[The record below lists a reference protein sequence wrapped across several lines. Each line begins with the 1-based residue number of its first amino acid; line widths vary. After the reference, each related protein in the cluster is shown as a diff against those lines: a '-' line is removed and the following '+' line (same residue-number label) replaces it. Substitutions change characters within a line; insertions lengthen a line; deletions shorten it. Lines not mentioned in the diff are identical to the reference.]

1 MAKELSF
8 KNLPFVPVEGQV
20 IYVEQSFN
28 EKLNKFIRN
37 NYDWLRNTF
46 RSQGLEFCF
55 LPLLAEEAIG
65 YNAPYLNDME
75 RSNRV
80 NQVQTLAKYVVE
92 GTIDVPSLVFG
103 LDIAVQDTANNTVL
117 QVVPIETKWYI
128 STRSTF
134 VGLAK
139 EVKQL
144 KVVGIKRL
152 SSNAKRKLIQ
162 SHIHVLDTA

>member
-8 KNLPFVPVEGQV
+8 KNLPFVPVERQV

-65 YNAPYLNDME
+65 YNAPYLNDRE

-103 LDIAVQDTANNTVL
+103 LDRKS
-117 QVVPIETKWYI
+117 VV
-128 STRSTF
+128 
-134 VGLAK
+134 
-139 EVKQL
+139 
-144 KVVGIKRL
+144 
-152 SSNAKRKLIQ
+152 
-162 SHIHVLDTA
+162 

>member
-80 NQVQTLAKYVVE
+80 NQVHTLAKYVVE

-103 LDIAVQDTANNTVL
+103 LALRFRTL
-117 QVVPIETKWYI
+117 QTILCC
-128 STRSTF
+128 R
-134 VGLAK
+134 
-139 EVKQL
+139 
-144 KVVGIKRL
+144 
-152 SSNAKRKLIQ
+152 
-162 SHIHVLDTA
+162 